1 MDIGSDDDTT
11 GPDSVAGAVLY
22 VVIGLAIVS
31 YGGYDY
37 IQQTEAV
44 RDSVQVDATVTERG
58 IETDRGT
65 TSNPG
70 TEYEPAVKFEYTYNG
85 AQYTGTKVYPAEI
98 EQNYETRSAAE
109 AAIESYE
116 QGGETTAY
124 VEPDEPGDQDIKRS
138 DHSYC
143 YRRDLR
149 ASVNGFSGAKDLTPR
164 YGIRWFNQDTI
175 MTQRLR

>member
-58 IETDRGT
+58 IKTDRGT

-124 VEPDEPGDQDIKRS
+124 VEPDEPGDAFLKNKTSNAPII
-138 DHSYC
+138 
-143 YRRDLR
+143 
-149 ASVNGFSGAKDLTPR
+149 AIAIG
-164 YGIRWFNQDTI
+164 GIFALLSTVSAVRKI
-175 MTQRLR
+175 